1 MAIDTY
7 YLKDG
12 SKRYRVI
19 PYIHGK
25 QTGAKRGFKTMREA
39 RAYEASIL
47 AKGKIVRKAT
57 FADVEEQYLE
67 AYLHAHKESSYY
79 TVKKRLA
86 NKVPDTWRKRD
97 IASISV
103 MECQRLSNQLASQY
117 TSATSYV
124 STISEVFN
132 FAKNQMEVI
141 DVNPFDKIVKPKK
154 HQPTTIAE
162 PWTPDEK
169 TAFFEAARTFRRPE
183 AYPMFLIMNDTG
195 MRRGEIVAI
204 SAEDFIEY
212 DLLRIHDNMTIDRN
226 GHEIIDTTKTE
237 TSTRTVALS
246 QQTADAAHEY
256 MEHFG
261 ITEGRLFQIGG
272 NALRK
277 WLIEIEQIAGIHH
290 GQSHN
295 FRRDQATTLLGNGA
309 PLKDVQDRLGHKDA
323 STTLSFY
330 ARANR
335 DKRAVLQYLHKTH
348 DTTHDTLNENADKQR
363 G

>member
-1 MAIDTY
+1 MAIEEY
-7 YLKDG
+7 FLKDG
-12 SKRYRVI
+12 SKRFKAV

-25 QTGAKRGFKTMREA
+25 KTGVKGGFKRLRDA
-39 RAYEASIL
+39 KAYEASVI

-86 NKVPDTWRKRD
+86 NKVPPSWRKRD
-97 IASISV
+97 IASIST

-117 TSATSYV
+117 VSATSYV
-124 STISEVFN
+124 STISEVFK

-154 HQPTTIAE
+154 HEPTTIAE
-162 PWTPDEK
+162 PWSPEEK
-169 TAFFEAARTFRRPE
+169 AAFFEAARTFRRPE

-204 SAEDFIEY
+204 NAEDFLEY
-212 DLLRIHDNMTIDRN
+212 DLLRVHDNMTIDRN
-226 GHEIIDTTKTE
+226 GREMIDTTKTE
-237 TSTRTVALS
+237 KSSRVIALS
-246 QQTADAAHEY
+246 RQAADAAHEY
-256 MEHFG
+256 MERFG
-261 ITEGRLFQIGG
+261 ITEGRLFKIGG

-277 WLIEIEQIAGIHH
+277 WLIEIEQLAGIHH

-295 FRRDQATTLLGNGA
+295 FRRDEATSLLNNGA

-323 STTLSFY
+323 ATTLSFY
-330 ARANR
+330 ARSNR
-335 DKRAVLQYLHKTH
+335 DKRAVLQYK
-348 DTTHDTLNENADKQR
+348 K
-363 G
+363 

>member
-1 MAIDTY
+1 MAIQEY

-12 SKRYRVI
+12 SKRYKVI
-19 PYIHGK
+19 PSINGK
-25 QTGAKRGFKTMREA
+25 QTGIKRGFEKLRDA
-39 RAYEASIL
+39 KAYEASVI
-47 AKGKIVRKAT
+47 AKGKVVRKAT

-86 NKVPDTWRKRD
+86 NKVPNTWRKRD
-97 IASISV
+97 IASIST

-124 STISEVFN
+124 STISEVFK

-141 DVNPFDKIVKPKK
+141 DTNPFDKIVKPKK

-162 PWTPDEK
+162 PWTPEEK
-169 TAFFEAARTFRRPE
+169 TAFFKAARTFRRPE

-212 DLLRIHDNMTIDRN
+212 DLLRVHDNMTLDRN
-226 GHEIIDTTKTE
+226 GREIIDTTKTD

-246 QQTADAAHEY
+246 QQAADAAHDY
-256 MEHFG
+256 MERHG

-272 NALRK
+272 NALRT
-277 WLIEIEQIAGIHH
+277 WLIEIEQIAGIRH

-295 FRRDQATTLLGNGA
+295 FRRDQATYLLNNGA
-309 PLKDVQDRLGHKDA
+309 PLKDVQDRLGHKDP

-330 ARANR
+330 ARSNR
-335 DKRAVLQYLHKTH
+335 DKRNILKYRERDDHS
-348 DTTHDTLNENADKQR
+348 DYRES
-363 G
+363 

>member
-1 MAIDTY
+1 MAIEEY

-12 SKRYRVI
+12 SKRYKVV
-19 PYIHGK
+19 PYINGK
-25 QTGAKRGFKTMREA
+25 KTGVKRGFTRLRDAK
-39 RAYEASIL
+39 AYEASVI

-57 FADVEEQYLE
+57 FADAEEQYLE

-86 NKVPDTWRKRD
+86 NKVPPSWRKRD
-97 IASISV
+97 IASISA
-103 MECQRLSNQLASQY
+103 MECQRLSNELARKY

-124 STISEVFN
+124 STISEVFK

-154 HQPTTIAE
+154 HEATTIAE
-162 PWTPDEK
+162 PWTTEEK
-169 TAFFEAARTFRRPE
+169 AAFFEAARAFRRPE
-183 AYPMFLIMNDTG
+183 AYPMFIIMEDTG

-212 DLLRIHDNMTIDRN
+212 DLLRIHDNLTIDRN

-237 TSTRTVALS
+237 SSTRVVALS
-246 QQTADAAHEY
+246 PQAADAAHEY
-256 MEHFG
+256 MDRFG

-277 WLIEIEQIAGIHH
+277 WLIEIEQAAGIHH

-295 FRRDQATTLLGNGA
+295 FRRDQATVLLNNGA

-330 ARANR
+330 ARSNR
-335 DKRAVLQYLHKTH
+335 DKREILKYK
-348 DTTHDTLNENADKQR
+348 K
-363 G
+363 